1 MSTGTVYIDAR
12 LKDERGNVITM
23 GRVLLGHNAIINPQD
38 VGLST
43 VKAITFT
50 AWDTLAA
57 SIIPGSAGSL
67 AGKDYNRS
75 NPRHITVM
83 AGSIGSQN
91 NLGRNTTA
99 ATGSGNYV
107 RVRAFRIRETGT
119 KTLVGTPTSR
129 LYITYSRLGTHP
141 GSVRAS
147 YWAVGR

>member
-12 LKDERGNVITM
+12 LKDERGNVVTM

-57 SIIPGSAGSL
+57 SIIPGSAGSMV
-67 AGKDYNRS
+67 GKNYDRS

-107 RVRAFRIRETGT
+107 RVRA
-119 KTLVGTPTSR
+119 LR
-129 LYITYSRLGTHP
+129 LRSGAQGSAGRAALSMGTHP